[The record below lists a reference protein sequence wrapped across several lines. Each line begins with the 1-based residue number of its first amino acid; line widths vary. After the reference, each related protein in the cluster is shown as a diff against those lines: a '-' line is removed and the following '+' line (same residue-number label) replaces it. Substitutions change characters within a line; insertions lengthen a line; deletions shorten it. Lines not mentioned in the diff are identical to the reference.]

1 MGVPGALDS
10 PTPGAGNLCAF
21 MKTLLAA
28 ALLVLALSACNRDR
42 VESPEG
48 ATNDTVL
55 TNTSVTDTASTN
67 TETAALSTDA
77 TTGTTVTTTGA
88 TDTAATR

>member
-1 MGVPGALDS
+1 
-10 PTPGAGNLCAF
+10 

-28 ALLVLALSACNRDR
+28 ALLLLTLSACNRDR

-55 TNTSVTDTASTN
+55 TNTSATDTASTN
-67 TETAALSTDA
+67 TETAALSTDGTAA
-77 TTGTTVTTTGA
+77 TTDTTVTTTDV